1 MIGAPRALIDLQAL
15 RHNLDC
21 LQKMAPQAKIMAVV
35 KANAYGHGLVRVAKA
50 LDGVDALAV
59 ARLGEALSL
68 RQHGVHTSVVVL
80 EGIFN
85 LEQLRQAQQQ
95 SIAVVIHDPSQLEL
109 LRQADPQLG
118 LSIWIK
124 VDSGMHRLGV
134 AVAQVPALWQAL
146 REIEAIRQPI
156 GFMTHLSHADLP
168 EHPAT
173 SLQLQ
178 HFEQACVDL
187 PGPRCIANSAAVL
200 AHPQAHAQWLRPGIM
215 LYGVSPFSDRLGQE
229 WNLKPVMR
237 LVSELIA
244 IKALRQGE
252 GVGYGAVW
260 RAPWDTHLGVVAV
273 GYGDGYP
280 RHARNGTPV
289 LVGQRRVPLVGRV
302 SMDLIT
308 VDLGPSPQETVGTP
322 VVLWGD
328 PQLPVEE
335 VAAHADM
342 IAYELLCVITGRVAI
357 EERMSS
363 LVT

>member
-1 MIGAPRALIDLQAL
+1 MTGAPRALIDLHAL

-21 LQKMAPQAKIMAVV
+21 IRRQAPQARIMAVV

-50 LDGVDALAV
+50 LHEVDALAV

-68 RQHGVHTSVVVL
+68 RQHGVETPVVVL
-80 EGIFN
+80 EGVFN
-85 LEQLRQAQQQ
+85 REQLRQAQRQ
-95 SIAVVIHDPSQLEL
+95 SIALAIHDPGQLEV
-109 LRQADPQLG
+109 LRQADPNLN
-118 LSIWIK
+118 LSVWIK
-124 VDSGMHRLGV
+124 IDSGMRRLGV
-134 AVAQVPALWQAL
+134 AVEEVPALWRAL

-173 SLQLQ
+173 ALQLQ
-178 HFEQACVDL
+178 RFEQACADL

-200 AHPQAHAQWLRPGIM
+200 AHRPTHAQWLRPGIM
-215 LYGVSPFSDRLGQE
+215 LYGASPFSHRWSPE
-229 WNLKPVMR
+229 FNLKPVMR

-244 IKALRQGE
+244 IKPLRQGE
-252 GVGYGAVW
+252 GVGYGAIW
-260 RAPWDTHLGVVAV
+260 RAPRDTHLGVVAV

-289 LVGQRRVPLVGRV
+289 LVGERRVPLVGRV

-308 VDLGPSPQETVGTP
+308 VDLGPAPQETVGTP

-328 PQLPVEE
+328 PRLLVEE

-342 IAYELLCVITGRVAI
+342 IAYELLCLISVRVAI
-357 EERMSS
+357 EEVS
-363 LVT
+363 LDEAP

>member
-21 LQKMAPQAKIMAVV
+21 IQKMAPQAKIMAVV
-35 KANAYGHGLVRVAKA
+35 KANAYGHGLVRVASA
-50 LDGVDALAV
+50 LQGVDALAV

-68 RQHGVHTSVVVL
+68 RRHGVDTPVVVL

-85 LEQLRQAQQQ
+85 LEQLGQAQQQ
-95 SIAVVIHDPSQLEL
+95 LIAVVIHDPNQLEL
-109 LRQADPQLG
+109 LRQADPRLN
-118 LSIWIK
+118 LSVWIK
-124 VDSGMHRLGV
+124 IDSGMHRLGV
-134 AVAQVPALWQAL
+134 AVEEVRALWRAL
-146 REIEAIRQPI
+146 CEIKAIRRPI

-173 SLQLQ
+173 TLQLLR
-178 HFEQACVDL
+178 FEQACAGL

-200 AHPQAHAQWLRPGIM
+200 GHRQTHAQWLRPGIM
-215 LYGVSPFSDRLGQE
+215 LYGVSPFSHRWSPE
-229 WNLKPVMR
+229 FNLKPVMR

-244 IKALRQGE
+244 IKPLRQGE
-252 GVGYGAVW
+252 GVGYGAIW
-260 RAPWDTHLGVVAV
+260 RAPRDTHLGVVAV

-328 PQLPVEE
+328 PRLLVEE

-342 IAYELLCVITGRVAI
+342 IAYELLCIISGRVTI
-357 EERMSS
+357 EERS
-363 LVT
+363 LS

>member
-21 LQKMAPQAKIMAVV
+21 IQKMAPQTKIMAVV
-35 KANAYGHGLVRVAKA
+35 KANAYGHGLVRVARA
-50 LDGVDALAV
+50 LQGVDALAV
-59 ARLGEALSL
+59 ARLGEALNL
-68 RQHGVHTSVVVL
+68 RQHGVDTPVVVL

-85 LEQLRQAQQQ
+85 LEQLAQAQQQ
-95 SIAVVIHDPSQLEL
+95 SIAVVIHDPNQLEL
-109 LRQADPQLG
+109 LRQADPRLN
-118 LSIWIK
+118 LYVWIK
-124 VDSGMHRLGV
+124 IDSGMHRLGV
-134 AVAQVPALWQAL
+134 AVDEVSALWRAL
-146 REIEAIRQPI
+146 CEIEAIRQPI

-173 SLQLQ
+173 ALQLQ
-178 HFEQACVDL
+178 RFELACAGL

-200 AHPQAHAQWLRPGIM
+200 AHRQTHAQWLRPGIM
-215 LYGVSPFSDRLGQE
+215 LYGVSPFSDRWGHE
-229 WNLKPVMR
+229 FNLKPVMR

-244 IKALRQGE
+244 IKPLRQGE
-252 GVGYGAVW
+252 GVGYSAIW
-260 RAPWDTHLGVVAV
+260 RAPRDTHLGVVAV

-289 LVGQRRVPLVGRV
+289 LVGERRVHLVGRV

-328 PQLPVEE
+328 PRLPVEE

-342 IAYELLCVITGRVAI
+342 IAYELLCIISGRVTI
-357 EERMSS
+357 EEQKFP
-363 LVT
+363 